1 MPTLAWKRHVCSI
14 TSTQTIITICIH
26 QALMTGAPTNPISA
40 KELLAFVFILIYHS
54 AVSNHVK
61 LKLGL
66 QVVVSNANRLCLL
79 HMCLCDMYIF
89 WIVKLAWKIPSLG
102 MKCPLWPF
110 TVKVGHVKAIDIHL
124 LPKQQP
130 ARWSKLAGS
139 SSPPLYKSLTS

>member
-1 MPTLAWKRHVCSI
+1 MPTLAWKSHVCSI

-26 QALMTGAPTNPISA
+26 QAVMTGASTNPISA

-79 HMCLCDMYIF
+79 HMCLCD
-89 WIVKLAWKIPSLG
+89 IVIRFSEL
-102 MKCPLWPF
+102 
-110 TVKVGHVKAIDIHL
+110 
-124 LPKQQP
+124 
-130 ARWSKLAGS
+130 
-139 SSPPLYKSLTS
+139 